1 MLQLTLLP
9 TVQHTYLHGIDR
21 LLSKYYGRIVRSH
34 TYPYEMLYS
43 ILANVPSAFS
53 STTVGTCS
61 RVGPVPA
68 AASARCRQ
76 PRRSRGRTLR
86 DLHRKPKVGAQRG
99 KSGVA

>member
-1 MLQLTLLP
+1 
-9 TVQHTYLHGIDR
+9 
-21 LLSKYYGRIVRSH
+21 
-34 TYPYEMLYS
+34 MLYS

-61 RVGPVPA
+61 
-68 AASARCRQ
+68 ASARC
-76 PRRSRGRTLR
+76 RTLR